1 MNSKLLIISFV
12 VVMVSTF
19 VTFIITNSEFS
30 FALGIVLGLVTFY
43 AGIRKN
49 FGRPSEFESNG

>member
-19 VTFIITNSEFS
+19 VTFIVTESEFS
-30 FALGIVLGLVTFY
+30 FALGIVLGLVVFY
-43 AGIRKN
+43 VGIRKN
-49 FGRPSEFESNG
+49 IGSKNSI